1 MLSDLQIAKGKS
13 LWIFFSS
20 FFSTFTVISTHTVSR
35 ILSGEQYRM
44 VSFLHHLENHVWLDS
59 YSIGIYFTYA
69 KKLCRVFLNNKT
81 FRKVMW
87 FFWDYSK
94 LASPMKKQIL
104 NSNISFSFFFF
115 CFISINFC
123 LLLLFF
129 LLPGVSNIG
138 SGTATEMTY
147 KYEKKPLLAL
157 NHKLPHSIP
166 GLWSFFLYPAVFLW
180 MYSFLEQ
187 LITMP
192 DSHLKCKSFQTK

>member
-115 CFISINFC
+115 VLYLLISASSC
-123 LLLLFF
+123 YFF
-129 LLPGVSNIG
+129 YCQEL
-138 SGTATEMTY
+138 AT
-147 KYEKKPLLAL
+147 LAQ
-157 NHKLPHSIP
+157 
-166 GLWSFFLYPAVFLW
+166 
-180 MYSFLEQ
+180 EQ
-187 LITMP
+187 L
-192 DSHLKCKSFQTK
+192 LKWHINMKKNPY